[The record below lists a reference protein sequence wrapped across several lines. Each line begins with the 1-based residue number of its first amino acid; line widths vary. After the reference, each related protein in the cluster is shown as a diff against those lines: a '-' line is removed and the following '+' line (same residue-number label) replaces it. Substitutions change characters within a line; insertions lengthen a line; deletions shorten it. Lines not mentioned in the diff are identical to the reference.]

1 MAPRWSCGENGHLM
15 SINNASYVKQYLIVS
30 QNQEGQEYLALGKK
44 KKKKERER
52 EKKKEKSLSFYTEEQ
67 ERLFVGDEWK
77 HSLFGC
83 Q

>member
-30 QNQEGQEYLALGKK
+30 QKQEGQEYLALQNKQK
-44 KKKKERER
+44 T
-52 EKKKEKSLSFYTEEQ
+52 LSFPTKEQ

-77 HSLFGC
+77 HSLFRC

>member
-44 KKKKERER
+44 KKRERER
-52 EKKKEKSLSFYTEEQ
+52 KEKRKISFLLYRRTGEA
-67 ERLFVGDEWK
+67 VCW
-77 HSLFGC
+77 
-83 Q
+83 